1 MAVWLLFALIAAI
14 SHSFHGLFSKKA
26 VSLSNLPKPLII
38 FCASLFTS
46 LILFSISFFN
56 GFPEIGDKFL
66 TAILV
71 TGILNIISAFLL
83 LRAYEISELSSVFPM
98 LLLTPIF
105 LIGTSYFILGE
116 RVSMFGFAGIV
127 VALLGLFIVE
137 KGASGSLNGPNR
149 SNVIKGALFG
159 ALVAFFFSIST
170 NFDKMAT
177 LNSSAIF
184 AGAAVNLIIALG
196 VLPILIFRSRKIS
209 FGEIFGEIIDIK
221 KLLPLFALGIF
232 SALTSA
238 FHNLALGIGLVSY
251 TILIKRTSVLF
262 GVLWGILF
270 LKEKNFLPKI
280 IGSLIA
286 ISGIAL
292 ILLG

>member
-1 MAVWLLFALIAAI
+1 MSVWFLFVLIAAV
-14 SHSFHGLFSKKA
+14 SHSFYGLFSKKA

-38 FCASLFTS
+38 FFASLFTS
-46 LILFSISFFN
+46 FILFSISFFS
-56 GFPEIGDKFL
+56 GFPEIGDKFFEAVL
-66 TAILV
+66 I

-98 LLLTPIF
+98 LLLTPVF

-116 RVSMFGFAGIV
+116 KVSMFGIIGIV
-127 VALLGLFIVE
+127 ITLLGLFIVE
-137 KGASGSLNGPNR
+137 SGASKILDGQNK
-149 SNVIKGALFG
+149 SNIIKGALLG
-159 ALVAFFFSIST
+159 AMVAFIFSIST

-177 LNSSAIF
+177 LNSSALF
-184 AGAAVNLIIALG
+184 AGASVNLLIALG
-196 VLPILIFRSRKIS
+196 VLPILIYRSRKIS
-209 FGEIFGEIIDIK
+209 FVEIGVK
-221 KLLPLFALGIF
+221 KFLPLFALGIF
-232 SALTSA
+232 SASTSA

-270 LKEKNFLPKI
+270 LKEKNLLPKI
-280 IGSLIA
+280 IGSLVA

>member
-1 MAVWLLFALIAAI
+1 MSVWFLFVLIAAI
-14 SHSFHGLFSKKA
+14 SHSFYGLFSKKA
-26 VSLSNLPKPLII
+26 VSLSKLPKPLII

-46 LILFSISFFN
+46 LILFSISFFS
-56 GFPEIGDKFL
+56 GFPEIGDKFFEAVL
-66 TAILV
+66 I

-98 LLLTPIF
+98 LLLTPVF

-116 RVSMFGFAGIV
+116 KVSMFGIIGIV
-127 VALLGLFIVE
+127 VALFGLFIVE
-137 KGASGSLNGPNR
+137 SGASKILNGQNR
-149 SNVIKGALFG
+149 SNIIKGALLG
-159 ALVAFFFSIST
+159 AAVAFLFSIST

-177 LNSSAIF
+177 LNSSALF
-184 AGAAVNLIIALG
+184 AGASVNLLIALG
-196 VLPILIFRSRKIS
+196 VFPVLACRSRKIS
-209 FGEIFGEIIDIK
+209 FAEIGVK

-232 SALTSA
+232 SASTSA
-238 FHNLALGIGLVSY
+238 FHNLALGIGMVSY

-262 GVLWGILF
+262 GVLWGTLF
-270 LKEKNFLPKI
+270 LKEKNLLPKI
-280 IGSLIA
+280 IGSLVA